1 MIEENQMC
9 GIFAYAGKKTCTDV
23 IIKGLKSL
31 EYRGYDS
38 WGIALKTKSGIKL
51 EKNIG
56 KISQIDTLKS
66 VGASVGI
73 GHTRW
78 ATHGNVS
85 VENSHP
91 HTDSDKRIYVV
102 HNGIIENVEELKEY
116 ITEEMFY
123 SKTDTEIIPK
133 LIAYYLK
140 EHSFPEAVK
149 KVVTELRGNFAFVTI
164 DRDSDHL
171 IAARNGS
178 PLVAAQNEQ
187 EFFVSSDL
195 QSLVSYSDKAFFMN
209 DGEMLIYNLK
219 TCSTEF
225 YDFFGKKRKVKKA
238 QAYDIKSFDTER
250 GSFKHF
256 MLKEIFEQPK
266 RLENTYFDN
275 VVDFELRFNNA
286 LNNEIYKNVDRIVI
300 IACGTSWHA
309 GLVAEYWL
317 ESLVNIPVEIEYA
330 SEFRYRNPVLSKNTL
345 VIAVSQ
351 SGETADTI
359 AGIKEAKKFGSP
371 VLSIC
376 NVPGSTISRISD
388 ATVYTQAGPEI
399 GVASTK
405 AFTTQL
411 EVLFLL
417 TLYLAQ
423 QKATLKDN
431 DIINYL
437 KNLTEI
443 PGKMEQVLS
452 KTEQVSTIMEAHYG
466 VSNALFLGRGVNYP
480 IALEGALKLKEISY
494 IHAEGYPAAEMKH
507 GPIALIDRNMP
518 TVFIC
523 IRDQSYEK
531 VLSNI
536 QEVKAR
542 NGIVI
547 AVANDNDKRITELAD
562 HLIFIPETIVE
573 LSPFLTVVPLQ
584 MLAYSIADKRGCDI
598 DKPRNL
604 AKSVTVE

>member
-1 MIEENQMC
+1 MC
-9 GIFAYAGKKTCTDV
+9 GIFAYAGPGNCAG
-23 IIKGLKSL
+23 IIVNGLKSL

-38 WGIALKTKSGIKL
+38 WGIALKTRR
-51 EKNIG
+51 
-56 KISQIDTLKS
+56 KIELKKS
-66 VGASVGI
+66 VGKVSEAAELESVKALAGI

-85 VENSHP
+85 IENSHP
-91 HTDSDKRIYVV
+91 HTDSEKRIYVV
-102 HNGIIENVEELKEY
+102 HNGIIENVGELRKSVHGDQ
-116 ITEEMFY
+116 FY

-133 LIAYYLK
+133 LIARSLN
-140 EHSFPEAVK
+140 ECSFPAAVK
-149 KVVTELRGNFAFVTI
+149 KVVGRLQGNFAFVAI
-164 DRDSDHL
+164 DRDSNYL

-178 PLVAAQNEQ
+178 PIVAALDENK
-187 EFFVSSDL
+187 FYISSDL
-195 QSLVSYSDKAFFMN
+195 QSLVPYTDKAFLMN
-209 DGEMLIYNLK
+209 DGEMVVYNLDDG
-219 TCSTEF
+219 TIEF
-225 YDFFGKKRKVKKA
+225 FNFLEGKQIVKH
-238 QAYDIKSFDTER
+238 QEVYVVPSGDCQR
-250 GSFKHF
+250 GQFKHF
-256 MLKEIFEQPK
+256 MLKEIFEQPV
-266 RLENTYFDN
+266 RLRQTFEVNVTDFDIRFAQAVN
-275 VVDFELRFNNA
+275 ARIFEHSN
-286 LNNEIYKNVDRIVI
+286 RIVI

-317 ESLVNIPVEIEYA
+317 ESLARIPVEVEYA
-330 SEFRYRNPVLSKNTL
+330 SEFRYRNPVLSADTL
-345 VIAVSQ
+345 VIAISQ

-359 AGIKEAKKFGSP
+359 AGIKEAKKLGAT

-376 NVPGSTISRISD
+376 NVPGSTIARISD
-388 ATVYTQAGPEI
+388 ATVFTQAGPEI

-423 QKATLKDN
+423 YRQKISHKDV
-431 DIINYL
+431 INYL
-437 KNLTEI
+437 KNLAEI
-443 PGKMEQVLS
+443 PEKMERVLA
-452 KTEQVSTIMEAHYG
+452 KTEQIIRIMETHYT

-518 TVFIC
+518 TIVIC

-547 AVANDNDKRITELAD
+547 AVANDNDKRITETAD
-562 HLIFIPETIVE
+562 HVIYIPETIVE

-584 MLAYSIADKRGCDI
+584 MLAYYIADKRGCDI

>member
-1 MIEENQMC
+1 MC
-9 GIFAYAGKKTCTDV
+9 GIFACAGPDNCTKV
-23 IIKGLKSL
+23 IIDGLKSL

-38 WGIALKTKSGIKL
+38 WGIALKTGKNIELK
-51 EKNIG
+51 KNIG
-56 KISQIDTLKS
+56 KVSEIGELES
-66 VGASVGI
+66 VKAKAGI

-102 HNGIIENVEELKEY
+102 HNGIIENVDELIDY
-116 ITEEMFY
+116 VHGDLFY
-123 SKTDTEIIPK
+123 SNTDTEIIPK
-133 LIAYYLK
+133 LIARFLQ
-140 EHSFPEAVK
+140 ESTFPDAVK
-149 KVVTELRGNFAFVTI
+149 KVVRLLKGNFAFVAL
-164 DRDSDHL
+164 DRESDQL
-171 IAARNGS
+171 VAARNGS
-178 PLVAAQNEQ
+178 PIVAAFNDKH
-187 EFFVSSDL
+187 FYISSDL
-195 QSLVSYSDKAFFMN
+195 QSLINYSDKVFFMN
-209 DGEMLIYNLK
+209 DGEMVIYNIAESSVK
-219 TCSTEF
+219 F
-225 YDFFGKKRKVKKA
+225 YDFFQQKTIQKDP
-238 QAYDIKSFDTER
+238 QSYDVQFADCDR
-250 GSFKHF
+250 GNYKHF
-256 MLKEIFEQPK
+256 MLKEIFEQPL
-266 RLENTYFDN
+266 RLRNTYAVNVSEFDIRFGYALNSEMFDN
-275 VVDFELRFNNA
+275 IR
-286 LNNEIYKNVDRIVI
+286 RIVI

-317 ESLVNIPVEIEYA
+317 ESLVKIPVEVEYA
-330 SEFRYRNPVLSKNTL
+330 SEFRYRQPVLSDETL
-345 VIAVSQ
+345 VVAISQ

-359 AGIKEAKKFGSP
+359 AGIKEAKQCGAQ

-376 NVPGSTISRISD
+376 NVPGSTITRISD
-388 ATVYTQAGPEI
+388 ATVFTQAGPEI

-405 AFTTQL
+405 AFTTQM

-423 QKATLKDN
+423 FKQKMGAKDM
-431 DIINYL
+431 INYL
-437 KNLTEI
+437 KNMAEI
-443 PGKMEQVLS
+443 PEKMERVLAQ
-452 KTEQVSTIMEAHYG
+452 TEQIGAIMETNYA

-547 AVANDNDKRITELAD
+547 AVANDNDRRITELAD
-562 HLIFIPETIVE
+562 HVVFIPETIVE

-584 MLAYSIADKRGCDI
+584 MLAYYIADKRECDI

>member
-1 MIEENQMC
+1 MC
-9 GIFAYAGKKTCTDV
+9 GIFAYAGPGNCAE
-23 IIKGLKSL
+23 IIVNGLKSL

-38 WGIALKTKSGIKL
+38 WGIALKTRR
-51 EKNIG
+51 
-56 KISQIDTLKS
+56 KIELKKS
-66 VGASVGI
+66 VGKVSEAAELESVSALAGI

-85 VENSHP
+85 IENSHP
-91 HTDSDKRIYVV
+91 HTDSEKRIYVV
-102 HNGIIENVEELKEY
+102 HNGIIENVEDLRKY
-116 ITEEMFY
+116 VRGDRFY

-133 LIAYYLK
+133 LIARSLNK
-140 EHSFPEAVK
+140 RTFPEAVK
-149 KVVTELRGNFAFVTI
+149 EVAGKLQGNFAFVAI
-164 DRDSDHL
+164 DRDSNYL
-171 IAARNGS
+171 VAARNGS
-178 PLVAAQNEQ
+178 PIVAALNENK
-187 EFFVSSDL
+187 FYISSDL
-195 QSLVSYSDKAFFMN
+195 QSLVPFTDKAFLMN
-209 DGEMLIYNLK
+209 DGEMVIYNLDDGEV
-219 TCSTEF
+219 EF
-225 YDFFGKKRKVKKA
+225 FNFLEGKEVPKHQEVYA
-238 QAYDIKSFDTER
+238 VPPGDCQR
-250 GSFKHF
+250 GQFKHF
-256 MLKEIFEQPK
+256 MLKEIFEQPV
-266 RLENTYFDN
+266 RLRQTFEVNVTDFDIRFAQP
-275 VVDFELRFNNA
+275 VDAGIFEHSN
-286 LNNEIYKNVDRIVI
+286 RIVI

-317 ESLVNIPVEIEYA
+317 ESLARMPVEVEYA
-330 SEFRYRNPVLSKNTL
+330 SEFRYRNPVLSADTL
-345 VIAVSQ
+345 VIAISQ

-359 AGIKEAKKFGSP
+359 AGIREAKKLGAT

-376 NVPGSTISRISD
+376 NVPGSTIARVSD
-388 ATVYTQAGPEI
+388 ATVFTQAGPEI

-423 QKATLKDN
+423 CRQKISHKDV
-431 DIINYL
+431 INYL
-437 KNLTEI
+437 KNLAEI
-443 PGKMEQVLS
+443 PEKMERVLA
-452 KTEQVSTIMEAHYG
+452 KTEQIIRIMETHYT

-518 TVFIC
+518 TVVIC

-547 AVANDNDKRITELAD
+547 AVANDNDKRITVTAD
-562 HLIFIPETIVE
+562 HVIYIPETIVE

-584 MLAYSIADKRGCDI
+584 MLAYYIADKRGCDI

>member
-1 MIEENQMC
+1 MC
-9 GIFAYAGKKTCTDV
+9 GIFAYAGNDNCTKV
-23 IIKGLKSL
+23 IINGLKSL

-38 WGIALKTKSGIKL
+38 WGIALRTKDTITLRKNVGKVSEIK
-51 EKNIG
+51 EF
-56 KISQIDTLKS
+56 DS
-66 VGASVGI
+66 VNADMGI

-78 ATHGNVS
+78 ATHGNVT

-91 HTDSDKRIYVV
+91 HSDSEKQVYVV
-102 HNGIIENVEELKEY
+102 HNGIIENVKELKEY
-116 ITEEMFY
+116 VPGDVFY

-133 LIAYYLK
+133 LIARFM
-140 EHSFPEAVK
+140 ESSSFPDAVK
-149 KVVTELRGNFAFVTI
+149 KVVGMLKGNFAFVAVAKN
-164 DRDSDHL
+164 SEYL

-178 PLVAAQNEQ
+178 PVVAAKHNQN
-187 EFFVSSDL
+187 FYISSDL
-195 QSLVSYSDKAFFMN
+195 QSLTPYSETALFIN
-209 DGEMLIYNLK
+209 DGELLIYD
-219 TCSTEF
+219 SQSHAIEF
-225 YDFFGKKRKVKKA
+225 YDFINNKRIQKEA
-238 QAYDIKSFDTER
+238 QIYDVNFMNCDR
-250 GSFKHF
+250 GSYKHF
-256 MLKEIFEQPK
+256 MLKEIFEQPEK
-266 RLENTYFDN
+266 LKATFDVN
-275 VVDFELRFNNA
+275 VVNSEIRFHYA
-286 LNNEIYKNVDRIVI
+286 VDPSQFKHVQRIVI

-309 GLVAEYWL
+309 GLVAEYWF
-317 ESLVNIPVEIEYA
+317 ESLVKIPVEVEYA
-330 SEFRYRNPVLSKNTL
+330 SEFRYRNPVIDRNTL
-345 VIAVSQ
+345 IIAISQ

-359 AGIKEAKKFGSP
+359 AGIKEAKKNGAQ

-376 NVPGSTISRISD
+376 NVPGSTITRISD

-417 TLYLAQ
+417 ALMIAHYRDKINDTE
-423 QKATLKDN
+423 LK
-431 DIINYL
+431 NYL
-437 KNLTEI
+437 DHLVEI
-443 PGKMEQVLS
+443 PEKMNKVLIN
-452 KTEQVSTIMEAHYG
+452 TEQIISIMQTHYI

-523 IRDQSYEK
+523 IKDHSYDK

-536 QEVKAR
+536 EEVKAR
-542 NGIVI
+542 DGIVI
-547 AVANDNDKRITELAD
+547 AVANDEDQRIGELAD
-562 HLIFIPETIVE
+562 HVIFIPETIVE

-584 MLAYSIADKRGCDI
+584 LLAYHIADKRGCDI

>member
-1 MIEENQMC
+1 MC
-9 GIFAYAGKKTCTDV
+9 GIFAYAGPDNCTKV
-23 IIKGLKSL
+23 IIDGLKSL

-38 WGIALKTKSGIKL
+38 WGIALKTKTSIELK
-51 EKNIG
+51 KNIG
-56 KISQIDTLKS
+56 KVSEIGELKS
-66 VGASVGI
+66 IKAKAGI

-102 HNGIIENVEELKEY
+102 HNGIIENVDELKDY
-116 ITEEMFY
+116 VPGDLFY

-133 LIAYYLK
+133 LIARFI
-140 EHSFPEAVK
+140 ENNSFPEAVK
-149 KVVTELRGNFAFVTI
+149 KVVGLLKGNFAFVAL
-164 DRDSDHL
+164 DRDSNYL

-178 PLVAAQNEQ
+178 PIVAALKEKN
-187 EFFVSSDL
+187 FYISSDL
-195 QSLVSYSDKAFFMN
+195 QSLVHYSDKAFFIN
-209 DGEMLIYNLK
+209 DGEMAIFNLVD
-219 TCSTEF
+219 TSIEF
-225 YDFFGKKRKVKKA
+225 YDFVSQKA
-238 QAYDIKSFDTER
+238 ISKEAQLYNIQFADCER
-250 GSFKHF
+250 GNFKHF
-256 MLKEIFEQPK
+256 MLKEIFEQPRQLQK
-266 RLENTYFDN
+266 TYAVN
-275 VVDFELRFNNA
+275 VSDFEIRFHYA
-286 LNNEIYKNVDRIVI
+286 LEPEMFKNVRRIVI

-317 ESLVNIPVEIEYA
+317 ESLVKIPVEVEYA
-330 SEFRYRNPVLSKNTL
+330 SEFRYRNPVISEDTL
-345 VIAVSQ
+345 VIAISQ

-359 AGIKEAKKFGSP
+359 AGIKEAKQSGAP

-376 NVPGSTISRISD
+376 NVPGSTITRISD
-388 ATVYTQAGPEI
+388 ATLFTQAGPEI

-417 TLYLAQ
+417 TLYLALTR
-423 QKATLKDN
+423 KNIGTKD
-431 DIINYL
+431 IMNYL
-437 KNLTEI
+437 KNLAEI
-443 PGKMEQVLS
+443 PGKMERVLAQ
-452 KTEQVSTIMEAHYG
+452 TDQIVSIMETHYA

-547 AVANDNDKRITELAD
+547 AVANDNDRRITELAD
-562 HLIFIPETIVE
+562 QVIFIPETIVE

-584 MLAYSIADKRGCDI
+584 MLAYYIADKRGCDI